1 MTVKELM
8 EHFESHFGITVKKS
22 LLLARYVIEP
32 QDQSEVVFS
41 EDNSKKQW
49 QIVEKFKPLL
59 GNYQIYNDE
68 SIISKMNE
76 EIYSTLKLYK
86 GSLLDCL

>member
-8 EHFESHFGITVKKS
+8 DHFESHWGITVKKS

-49 QIVEKFKPLL
+49 QIVEKFKLLL
-59 GNYQIYNDE
+59 GNYQVYDDKE
-68 SIISKMNE
+68 TVEKMNE
-76 EIYSTLKLYK
+76 ELYSSLKLYK
-86 GSLLDCL
+86 GSLLDSL